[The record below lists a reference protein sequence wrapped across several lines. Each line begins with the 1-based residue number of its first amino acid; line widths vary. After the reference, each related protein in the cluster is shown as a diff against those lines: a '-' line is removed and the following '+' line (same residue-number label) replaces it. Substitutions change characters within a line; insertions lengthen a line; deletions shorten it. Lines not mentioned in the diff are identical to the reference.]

1 MSSVP
6 DTSNRVSVTFDE
18 HLGPLTR
25 PILKTFADYRMSGTF
40 FSTGR
45 DVRERPRL
53 ARAIVHDGHEIG
65 NHSWNHEDLT
75 QLPNGGAANL
85 RRTDRAITRV
95 TGYRPCT
102 MRPPFLL
109 YDSGVTAAAHGLNL
123 RTILATRSNDWLLV
137 DPTAICDYALDDVA
151 SGDIIL
157 MHQLETSATAL
168 PCIFSGLRDRGLV
181 SVPVFHLLGG
191 TVRTGRT

>member
-1 MSSVP
+1 MLGPGRRAGELGP

-85 RRTDRAITRV
+85 RRTIARSRV
-95 TGYRPCT
+95 
-102 MRPPFLL
+102 
-109 YDSGVTAAAHGLNL
+109 
-123 RTILATRSNDWLLV
+123 
-137 DPTAICDYALDDVA
+137 
-151 SGDIIL
+151 
-157 MHQLETSATAL
+157 
-168 PCIFSGLRDRGLV
+168 LRDIARARCARP
-181 SVPVFHLLGG
+181 SSC
-191 TVRTGRT
+191 TTRA